1 MVTLED
7 ILRDDFGVS
16 CPFDENGKLTEE
28 GAIAYEKLINVARD
42 LGLFFNMDVE
52 NWIKTL
58 DRVADSE
65 IMYTF
70 RIAFEREGVFDQ
82 IEFCAPN
89 KKEAEE
95 LFDEWC
101 RNDEGVE
108 PYPIISV
115 FAVYNEEDKRE
126 YKDSYGTPYQY
137 EKATNPTDEKV
148 SYDRACELIKE
159 SPFDIHDF
167 DNESDPCKI
176 SFCAW
181 SPAGEDLWF
190 EVEYNGTE
198 KDLIQKLHDLYIN
211 FDVNE
216 HAEMYINM
224 RGKNGVPNDIK
235 VLYEDAEDIKNMFG
249 SLYKAS
255 IKVSQGKNLSSAE
268 QEKCVPLGAQLS
280 LN

>member
-115 FAVYNEEDKRE
+115 FAVYNE
-126 YKDSYGTPYQY
+126 
-137 EKATNPTDEKV
+137 
-148 SYDRACELIKE
+148 
-159 SPFDIHDF
+159 
-167 DNESDPCKI
+167 DPCKI